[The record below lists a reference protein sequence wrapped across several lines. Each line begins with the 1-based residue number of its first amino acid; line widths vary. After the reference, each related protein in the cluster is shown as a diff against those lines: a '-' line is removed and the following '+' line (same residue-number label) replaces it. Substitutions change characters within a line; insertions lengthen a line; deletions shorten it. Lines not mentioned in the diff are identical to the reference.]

1 MDTWNAECRRQDEDL
16 ESSLPAWT
24 STTGGCEG
32 MRPIASTATGST
44 DTSEHHMVPMD
55 RVYRAVFEAYK
66 SEQDM
71 YGR

>member
-1 MDTWNAECRRQDEDL
+1 
-16 ESSLPAWT
+16 
-24 STTGGCEG
+24 